1 MSIEEVVARFR
12 ESEEVPLF
20 VGEGAVIHAAEL
32 ERELG
37 ARVGPAQLAVPR
49 ASALIW
55 LAVRWPELGLVADR
69 TAWEPEYVRAAG
81 AERIA
86 AGAGGAGGAGS
97 GGARP

>member
-1 MSIEEVVARFR
+1 
-12 ESEEVPLF
+12 
-20 VGEGAVIHAAEL
+20 
-32 ERELG
+32 
-37 ARVGPAQLAVPR
+37 VPR

-55 LAVRWPELGLVADR
+55 LAVHWPELGLVADR
-69 TAWEPEYVRAAG
+69 SAWEPEYVRAAG